1 MGRVTWFLSKTFLR
15 LMVLKITSGRSLSKK
30 LNKNLRNPNKK
41 LGKNRIKS
49 LTTKINLEIWFKLK
63 VKYLYILESS
73 MLPAKRSRK
82 DSKVG
87 KIDPRI

>member
-1 MGRVTWFLSKTFLR
+1 MGRVTWFLFKTFLR

-30 LNKNLRNPNKK
+30 LNKSLRNPNKK
-41 LGKNRIKS
+41 LGKNKIRS
-49 LTTKINLEIWFKLK
+49 QTTKINLEIWFKPK